1 MVHTEHA
8 QLTNS
13 KVKLKHKHFFITGC
27 SNSKLSTIT
36 DHEKSK
42 GHWVWLWVWTKSQFY
57 NCYQDNSPGCV
68 TNLLNSLQWESLLQR
83 RWKQTL
89 VMCYKIHH
97 QLIAIEPANY
107 YTAGDS
113 RSRGNHRLGQIRAKK
128 DTYQHSFFPRSIREW
143 YRVPSS
149 VVDAGSLEDFKVR
162 LNSIPC
168 QAFITTQINDRA
180 AVRCIYCTWFLF
192 CIYHPSL
199 WTFTCFGGAPCLI
212 VYAPESHTLSNYRV
226 RLVSGKKKKMNKQR
240 TTWYQNTH

>member
-1 MVHTEHA
+1 MKCTVCTQHGR
-8 QLTNS
+8 LTNS
-13 KVKLKHKHFFITGC
+13 QVKLKHKHLFITGC
-27 SNSKLSTIT
+27 SNFKLSTIT

-68 TNLLNSLQWESLLQR
+68 TNLLNSLQWESLQQR

-113 RSRGNHRLGQIRAKK
+113 RTRGNHRLGQIRAKK

-143 YRVPSS
+143 NQVPSS

-162 LNSIPC
+162 LNSIP
-168 QAFITTQINDRA
+168 
-180 AVRCIYCTWFLF
+180 W
-192 CIYHPSL
+192 
-199 WTFTCFGGAPCLI
+199 
-212 VYAPESHTLSNYRV
+212 LSSQHR
-226 RLVSGKKKKMNKQR
+226 
-240 TTWYQNTH
+240 

>member
-1 MVHTEHA
+1 LLYNESENVMKCTVCTEHA
-8 QLTNS
+8 RLTNS
-13 KVKLKHKHFFITGC
+13 KVKLKHKHIFITGC

-68 TNLLNSLQWESLLQR
+68 TNLLNSLQWESILQK

-113 RSRGNHRLGQIRAKK
+113 RTRGNHRLGQIRAKK

-143 YRVPSS
+143 NRVPSS
-149 VVDAGSLEDFKVR
+149 VVDAGSLEHFKVR

-180 AVRCIYCTWFLF
+180 AYDVYIVHDFYLYIPSISLDFYLF
-192 CIYHPSL
+192 WRGPLSD
-199 WTFTCFGGAPCLI
+199 CLCAR
-212 VYAPESHTLSNYRV
+212 VTHT
-226 RLVSGKKKKMNKQR
+226 Q
-240 TTWYQNTH
+240 